1 MRCEFGGGTGPG
13 TEARIIA
20 LKIRRFALNNL
31 PMTKGMKMKRPMAV
45 FLAIVALAGPV
56 RAEDKAE
63 LKDNR
68 TKFSYAIGLN
78 MGSQLK
84 RQKIDPD
91 INLILKGIKDGI
103 GGHPQFTDQEVREV
117 FTTFQQE
124 HQKQMAEQNKQE
136 GDKFLAENKS
146 REGVKALEV
155 TLPDGKKS
163 ELQYKVLA
171 EGKGDSPKSNDVV
184 TVNYRG
190 TLIDGTEFDSSYK
203 RNQPYTTPA
212 NHVVKG
218 WTEALQRMK
227 PGAKWQLVIPSELAY
242 GERGSRQI
250 GPNETLIFE
259 MELISFTPP
268 PKPTNAPPVAATP
281 AQPVTSDIIKVPS
294 KEELEK
300 GAKIEVIKASDLE
313 KYQKEQQE
321 KEQKEKQ
328 QQTGKKVDKK

>member
-13 TEARIIA
+13 TEARIIG

-212 NHVVKG
+212 IPTHPSTWPVRATSSTSTG
-218 WTEALQRMK
+218 ARTGCSGPAIAWRFRRPPSRTDTCTRCAGRPT
-227 PGAKWQLVIPSELAY
+227 PGSIA
-242 GERGSRQI
+242 GSR
-250 GPNETLIFE
+250 
-259 MELISFTPP
+259 
-268 PKPTNAPPVAATP
+268 
-281 AQPVTSDIIKVPS
+281 
-294 KEELEK
+294 
-300 GAKIEVIKASDLE
+300 
-313 KYQKEQQE
+313 
-321 KEQKEKQ
+321 
-328 QQTGKKVDKK
+328 

>member
-1 MRCEFGGGTGPG
+1 MRSEFGGGTGPG

-124 HQKQMAEQNKQE
+124 NRKQRAKQNKQKAK
-136 GDKFLAENKS
+136 KFLPEKKS
-146 REGVKALEV
+146 R
-155 TLPDGKKS
+155 
-163 ELQYKVLA
+163 
-171 EGKGDSPKSNDVV
+171 KGS
-184 TVNYRG
+184 
-190 TLIDGTEFDSSYK
+190 K
-203 RNQPYTTPA
+203 RLKGPFPA
-212 NHVVKG
+212 G
-218 WTEALQRMK
+218 
-227 PGAKWQLVIPSELAY
+227 
-242 GERGSRQI
+242 
-250 GPNETLIFE
+250 
-259 MELISFTPP
+259 
-268 PKPTNAPPVAATP
+268 
-281 AQPVTSDIIKVPS
+281 
-294 KEELEK
+294 
-300 GAKIEVIKASDLE
+300 
-313 KYQKEQQE
+313 
-321 KEQKEKQ
+321 
-328 QQTGKKVDKK
+328 

>member
-1 MRCEFGGGTGPG
+1 
-13 TEARIIA
+13 
-20 LKIRRFALNNL
+20 
-31 PMTKGMKMKRPMAV
+31 MTKGMKMKRPMAV

-91 INLILKGIKDGI
+91 IDLILKGIKDGI
-103 GGHPQFTDQEVREV
+103 AGHPQFTDQEIREV
-117 FTTFQQE
+117 FTTFQAE
-124 HQKQMAEQNKQE
+124 HQKQMAEQNKQA

-146 REGVKALEV
+146 REGVKTLEV
-155 TLPDGKKS
+155 ALSDGKKS
-163 ELQYKVLA
+163 EMQYKILA
-171 EGKGDSPKSNDVV
+171 DGKGESPKSNDVV

-212 NHVVKG
+212 NHVVRG
-218 WTEALQRMK
+218 WTEALQQMK
-227 PGAKWQLVIPSELAY
+227 PGAKWQLFIPPELAY
-242 GERGSRQI
+242 GERGFSRQI

-259 MELISFTPP
+259 VELASFTSP
-268 PKPTNAPPVAATP
+268 PKSTNAPPAAATP

-313 KYQKEQQE
+313 KYQKEQ
-321 KEQKEKQ
+321 KEKQ
-328 QQTGKKVDKK
+328 QQTGKKEDKK

>member
-1 MRCEFGGGTGPG
+1 MKDTTMKTRFMLLMMTG
-13 TEARIIA
+13 
-20 LKIRRFALNNL
+20 L
-31 PMTKGMKMKRPMAV
+31 
-45 FLAIVALAGPV
+45 LAAFV
-56 RAEDKAE
+56 RAEDRPE
-63 LKDNR
+63 FKDD
-68 TKFSYAIGLN
+68 TAKFSYAIGLN
-78 MGSQLK
+78 TGNQLK
-84 RQKIDPD
+84 REKINPD
-91 INLILKGIKDGI
+91 TDLMLKGIKDGLA
-103 GGHPQFTDQEVREV
+103 GHPQLTDQELGEV
-117 FTTFQQE
+117 FRTFQQE
-124 HQKQMAEQNKQE
+124 HRKQLAAINKQA

-146 REGVKALEV
+146 REGVKTLEV
-155 TLPDGKKS
+155 ALPDGKKS

-218 WTEALQRMK
+218 WTEALQRMQ
-227 PGAKWQLVIPSELAY
+227 PGAKWQLVIPPELAY